1 MNSEQIIDGN
11 LGVTPENASQYSGIT
26 KVSGGLYIREGA
38 SLTAPALTECGWL
51 DIREGASLTAPALT
65 KCGGLD
71 IREGA
76 SLTAPALTEVS
87 GWLYIHKGANLTAP
101 GWNQLAFGDK
111 YCLYRTPAGKY
122 QAGCRGPWTAAEALA
137 HWSGDSDKCK
147 RFREAIIKAEAA

>member
-38 SLTAPALTECGWL
+38 SLTAPALTECGW
-51 DIREGASLTAPALT
+51 
-65 KCGGLD
+65 LD